1 MNEHRIMTLA
11 PGIACVILLSVSAIS
26 AQSGTDER
34 SIVIGL
40 RGGAFAP
47 QDHSIQGFEVTT
59 YDVGG
64 SPTSLAISGFGPGGE
79 LHLQAGIIHGKTR
92 AWMLEI
98 GGRLQ
103 RRQSEMS
110 LVPDGQWDRYDNEM
124 TAAAVSLC
132 RIHSFP
138 IREIYIVPYMGM
150 GIAAQLIRWETLHEP
165 EGETRQWNRG
175 ESVVPGFQF
184 SAGWKSPI
192 YYDLFLDAQFR
203 YSYCMGKMRIR
214 NEDAGTETE
223 YQKLNLGGFSLL
235 LGLSINLS
243 RHD

>member
-11 PGIACVILLSVSAIS
+11 PGITCVILLSVSAIS

-79 LHLQAGIIHGKTR
+79 LHLQAGIIHGNTR

-103 RRQSEMS
+103 RRQTEMS
-110 LVPDGQWDRYDNEM
+110 LAPDGRWNRYDNEM

-132 RIHSFP
+132 RIHCFP
-138 IREIYIVPYMGM
+138 IREIYIV
-150 GIAAQLIRWETLHEP
+150 
-165 EGETRQWNRG
+165 
-175 ESVVPGFQF
+175 
-184 SAGWKSPI
+184 
-192 YYDLFLDAQFR
+192 
-203 YSYCMGKMRIR
+203 
-214 NEDAGTETE
+214 
-223 YQKLNLGGFSLL
+223 
-235 LGLSINLS
+235 
-243 RHD
+243 